1 LEDKIGLE
9 ISKPLLI
16 SQEGAFFL
24 HRKGVGAMDCESDMA
39 EGDMRRN
46 LFFSTRNLPSL
57 QILKET

>member
-1 LEDKIGLE
+1 M
-9 ISKPLLI
+9 
-16 SQEGAFFL
+16 